1 MSRLRE
7 EQMTAMSRL
16 REEQITIRMGRLL
29 ILGGL
34 VAVIALGPVLGS
46 APDRVDAKSLAVFGS
61 RNDGICLDGPS
72 APAPDSPSFGVGRT
86 DGGGAGISSS
96 PLFPGQTIQMPLG

>member
-1 MSRLRE
+1 VIVIRLRE
-7 EQMTAMSRL
+7 DQMPM
-16 REEQITIRMGRLL
+16 RMGRLV

-34 VAVIALGPVLGS
+34 VAVIAALGPVLGS
-46 APDRVDAKSLAVFGS
+46 APDRVDAKCLAVFGS

-72 APAPDSPSFGVGRT
+72 APAPDSPSFGVGPT

-96 PLFPGQTIQMPLG
+96 PLFPGQTIQTPLG